1 MPRRRCPS
9 LAAAAAAASL
19 AVLLPSATASL
30 SSRGV
35 SGDGCLPADVVAML
49 KGEITDAVAFGC
61 RKEIQEGTS
70 CSTDCHDAI
79 VGFQEVRASPGL
91 CQCLTLTAQSC
102 SGHGG
107 HARRHALSPT
117 LPRSPGTLLRVPLA
131 VAAPPAAHAGAPPR
145 RQPMWSPPPQ
155 WRHRR
160 PAALARLPPWR
171 APPSLRRRLSS
182 DPLPPPPQRAQSNT
196 LVSLQGVWF
205 GIYPASGIELVEL
218 RLDASNGMLSGTK
231 LTGNQFVRAG
241 RVSFEITQS
250 SCRVVSSMWAG
261 AFTPRWDPCRLAI
274 YDSDHMSV
282 TLSLGEG
289 EEEEL
294 NFVRARLPL
303 LLDWDDPNSPT
314 YGFSDAMRRC
324 NMEPE
329 DSPSSILSELW
340 ASLHHSKNTVLLDQG
355 LLLFPLVLLG
365 GYQMGGASTP
375 MAILGAAA
383 YCVLLCARLRY
394 TGLMS

>member
-1 MPRRRCPS
+1 VASSCRLTMPSRRTRASPLPLLPS
-9 LAAAAAAASL
+9 LAAL
-19 AVLLPSATASL
+19 LLPSATGQ
-30 SSRGV
+30 SSRGAT
-35 SGDGCLPADVVAML
+35 GDGCLPADVVAML
-49 KGEITDAVAFGC
+49 KGEVTDAVAFGC
-61 RKEIQEGTS
+61 RKEIQEGIS

-79 VGFQEVRASPGL
+79 VGFQQAHCFEY
-91 CQCLTLTAQSC
+91 LTQSQ
-102 SGHGG
+102 H
-107 HARRHALSPT
+107 LQ
-117 LPRSPGTLLRVPLA
+117 PR
-131 VAAPPAAHAGAPPR
+131 
-145 RQPMWSPPPQ
+145 M
-155 WRHRR
+155 
-160 PAALARLPPWR
+160 
-171 APPSLRRRLSS
+171 
-182 DPLPPPPQRAQSNT
+182 QSNT
-196 LVSLQGVWF
+196 LVSMQGVWF

-218 RLDASNGMLSGTK
+218 RYDAGSGMLSGTK

-294 NFVRARLPL
+294 NFVRARLTL
-303 LLDWDDPNSPT
+303 LLDWEDPNSPT

-365 GYQMGGASTP
+365 GYQMGGASTST
-375 MAILGAAA
+375 AVLGAAI
-383 YCVLLCARLRY
+383 YCVLLCVRLRY
-394 TGLMS
+394 TGLG